1 MTNFNPNNRNSAS
14 LVYGVTGVMSSLAL
28 TMMLQ
33 VNELATMALII
44 LVVVSYLVRSWLGVV
59 LWFATVVLLKV
70 LPTGPRFAQDLIA
83 IEDVGYAIILLVAVA
98 FGCRYVELLS
108 PRKRVLN
115 SFFET
120 NTNREY
126 EEYSL
131 FSGFLIPAFLSL
143 VIAAG
148 ILILFPRNAYHPNEY
163 IIFRKE
169 IALRLIVIVWFLAV
183 VSIMIVS
190 AATMISWRR
199 ISPMQA
205 RIFIARA
212 FNREIPELRKIER
225 KRGELRDRSN

>member
-1 MTNFNPNNRNSAS
+1 MTNYNPNNRNSAS
-14 LVYGVTGVMSSLAL
+14 LVYGVTGIMSSLAL
-28 TMMLQ
+28 TMTLQ
-33 VNELATMALII
+33 VNEIATMTMIVLI
-44 LVVVSYLVRSWLGVV
+44 VVSYLIRSWLGII
-59 LWFATVVLLKV
+59 LWFATIVLLNV

-83 IEDVGYAIILLVAVA
+83 IEDIGFAVLLLVAVA
-98 FGCRYVELLS
+98 FGCRFVELLS
-108 PRKRVLN
+108 PRRKVLE

-120 NTNREY
+120 KPDREY

-131 FSGFLIPAFLSL
+131 ISGFIIPAVLSL
-143 VIAAG
+143 TLAAG

-169 IALRLIVIVWFLAV
+169 IALRLIVIVWFLSI

-190 AATMISWRR
+190 AVSMISWRR

-212 FNREIPELRKIER
+212 FNREMPELRKIER
-225 KRGELRDRSN
+225 KREELTNNSN